1 MQTRSLICTKEVMK
15 SKLLFCLVLS
25 LGFLSASAY
34 SDTTLNSGDLRK
46 LAGCWKGSLTYL
58 DYRSGK
64 PYTMPANLEVKE
76 VKSGRNILCFI
87 SYPDEPKANG
97 TDTLSISEDG
107 QLLNEERI
115 ISKRNYSTDSLGI
128 ISETKGLDGNDN
140 KEALIR
146 HTYTLGRT
154 AYSVKKEVKF
164 KGETQW
170 ILRNEYKFLRAK
182 DCR

>member
-1 MQTRSLICTKEVMK
+1 MK
-15 SKLLFCLVLS
+15 NKFLLSLVLS
-25 LGFLSASAY
+25 LGFVSVSAY
-34 SDTTLNSGDLRK
+34 SDSTLKPEELRK

-64 PYTMPANLEVKE
+64 PYTMPANLEVK
-76 VKSGRNILCFI
+76 KGMTGRNILCFMA
-87 SYPDEPKANG
+87 YPDEPRANG

-107 QLLNEERI
+107 RFLDKERI
-115 ISKRNYSTDSLGI
+115 ISKRIYPKDSLVI
-128 ISETKGLDGNDN
+128 ITETKGVDGNDN

-154 AYSVKKEVKF
+154 AYSVKKEVQF
-164 KGETQW
+164 NRDAQW
-170 ILRNEYKFLRAK
+170 ITRNEYKFIRVK